1 MVYISVLSFNLQSG
15 GYFYVNTYKQIIS
28 FYNLAYYFSMRL
40 KYHLLSRF
48 LMKMYIVSLLYK
60 RGFNERSYTAL
71 LAYLSECTQSVK
83 CQLPADCLLF
93 KRHSIIFAGSDS
105 TSPRLR
111 FRKQCEC
118 TAVHCVLGHLQWNS
132 EREESEKTT
141 DGRRYLPTT
150 YLIRDSDP
158 EHTQTLPSQQQRQN
172 PPSCKMDKRTE
183 GWFLQWK
190 IDERPVNTWKGSS
203 PSATGERQTKAHG
216 ANTWCPLRRSSPNT
230 WQWASVSRG
239 EAGASVRAAGGGE

>member
-1 MVYISVLSFNLQSG
+1 MALRQYIHIRSYTLQMVYISVLSFNLQSG

-118 TAVHCVLGHLQWNS
+118 TVVHCVLGHLQ
-132 EREESEKTT
+132 
-141 DGRRYLPTT
+141 
-150 YLIRDSDP
+150 
-158 EHTQTLPSQQQRQN
+158 
-172 PPSCKMDKRTE
+172 
-183 GWFLQWK
+183 
-190 IDERPVNTWKGSS
+190 
-203 PSATGERQTKAHG
+203 
-216 ANTWCPLRRSSPNT
+216 
-230 WQWASVSRG
+230 
-239 EAGASVRAAGGGE
+239 